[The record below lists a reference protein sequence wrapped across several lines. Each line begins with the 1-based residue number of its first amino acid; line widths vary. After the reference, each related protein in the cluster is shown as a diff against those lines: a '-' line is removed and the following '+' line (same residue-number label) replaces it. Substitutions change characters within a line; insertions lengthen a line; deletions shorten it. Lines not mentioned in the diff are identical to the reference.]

1 MEWFFLEPLDI
12 NLQYV
17 DYQWILFIHTIRNGR
32 CMYMYITGQIV
43 PFSQLNI
50 NSKVWKG
57 D

>member
-1 MEWFFLEPLDI
+1 MFMEWFFLEPLDI
-12 NLQYV
+12 NLQYF

-32 CMYMYITGQIV
+32 YKYITGQIV